1 MRRTLIL
8 ILLSLRLASALSQI
22 SITLNPQQQFKE
34 TIPAG
39 NYSGIAWLGGT
50 RYAVVSDKSEHDG
63 YYVFDIQLDT
73 ITGAILSA
81 KTLGF
86 YGSERP
92 GRDDEDIAYLPD
104 RCTLMISGET
114 DNHIIEFDQQGRYTG
129 RATAWPDSLGNLPE
143 NEGLEALTYCK
154 ESHHLWTCNETAPIR
169 LLEIDSI
176 MKVCR
181 VIPYRMDS
189 ASISPREGAF
199 YTFGVP
205 SLCALNA
212 DSLLVLEREAY
223 VPKMKLGAFVK
234 CKLFCYNIL
243 TYEKTLLAQ
252 WQTYMKLFD
261 HSFANY
267 EGMCIGPMLAGGKR
281 ALVMVADSQNQY
293 AGVLRD
299 WLKTAVLIKSV
310 ATGYPQS
317 NK

>member
-81 KTLGF
+81 KNLGF

-129 RATAWPDSLGNLPE
+129 RTTAWPDSLGKLSE

-154 ESHHLWTCNETAPIR
+154 ESHHLWTCN
-169 LLEIDSI
+169 
-176 MKVCR
+176 
-181 VIPYRMDS
+181 
-189 ASISPREGAF
+189 
-199 YTFGVP
+199 
-205 SLCALNA
+205 
-212 DSLLVLEREAY
+212 
-223 VPKMKLGAFVK
+223 
-234 CKLFCYNIL
+234 
-243 TYEKTLLAQ
+243 
-252 WQTYMKLFD
+252 
-261 HSFANY
+261 
-267 EGMCIGPMLAGGKR
+267 
-281 ALVMVADSQNQY
+281 
-293 AGVLRD
+293 
-299 WLKTAVLIKSV
+299 
-310 ATGYPQS
+310 
-317 NK
+317 

>member
-1 MRRTLIL
+1 MRYILALVL
-8 ILLSLRLASALSQI
+8 ILLMAVSARSQI
-22 SITLNPQQQFKE
+22 TISLNPQQQFKE

-50 RYAVVSDKSEHDG
+50 QYAVVSDKSDHDG
-63 YYVFDIQLDT
+63 YFVFDIQLDS
-73 ITGAILSA
+73 ITGAIRSA
-81 KTLGF
+81 KILGF
-86 YGSERP
+86 YGSEKP
-92 GRDDEDIAYLPD
+92 GRDDEGIAYLPD
-104 RCTLMISGET
+104 RGTLMVSGEA
-114 DNHIIEFDQQGRYTG
+114 DNHIVEFDRQGRYTG
-129 RATAWPDSLGNLPE
+129 RVTAWPDSLGHLPG

-154 ESHHLWTCNETAPIR
+154 ENHHLWTCNETVPIR

-176 MKVCR
+176 MKVNR
-181 VIPYRMDS
+181 VISYKMDT

-212 DSLLVLEREAY
+212 DSLLVLEREVY

-243 TYEKTLLAQ
+243 TSEKTLLAQ
-252 WQTYMKLFD
+252 WQTNMKFFD

-267 EGMCIGPMLAGGKR
+267 EGMCLGPQLVGGKR
-281 ALVMVADSQNQY
+281 VLVMVADSQNQY

-299 WLKTAVLIKSV
+299 WLKTAVLVKSV
-310 ATGYPQS
+310 APGNPQRE
-317 NK
+317 K

>member
-1 MRRTLIL
+1 MRHILTLTL
-8 ILLSLRLASALSQI
+8 FLLMVVSAQSQI
-22 SITLNPQQQFKE
+22 TIWLNPQQQFKE

-50 RYAVVSDKSEHDG
+50 KYAVVSDKSEHDG
-63 YYVFDIQLDT
+63 YFVFDIQLDS
-73 ITGAILSA
+73 ITGTIRSA
-81 KTLGF
+81 KNLGF
-86 YGSERP
+86 YGSEKP
-92 GRDDEDIAYLPD
+92 GRDDEGIAYLPD
-104 RCTLMISGET
+104 RGTLMISGEV
-114 DNHIIEFDQQGRYTG
+114 DNHIIEFDRQGRYTG
-129 RATAWPDSLGNLPE
+129 RVTVWPDSLGHLPE

-176 MKVCR
+176 MKVKR
-181 VIPYRMDS
+181 VIPYQMDT

-234 CKLFCYNIL
+234 CKVFCYNIL
-243 TYEKTLLAQ
+243 TSEKTLLAQ
-252 WQTYMKLFD
+252 WQTNMKLFD

-267 EGMCIGPMLAGGKR
+267 EGMCLGPQLTGGKR
-281 ALVMVADSQNQY
+281 VLVMVADSQNQY

-299 WLKTAVLIKSV
+299 WLKTAVLVKGETTSD
-310 ATGYPQS
+310 TQR

>member
-1 MRRTLIL
+1 MRHILTMLLWGLIV
-8 ILLSLRLASALSQI
+8 ASARSQI
-22 SITLNPQQQFKE
+22 AISLNPQQQFKE

-50 RYAVVSDKSEHDG
+50 QYAVVSDKSEHDG
-63 YYVFDIQLDT
+63 YFVFDIQLDS

-81 KTLGF
+81 KNLGF
-86 YGSERP
+86 YGSEKP
-92 GRDDEDIAYLPD
+92 GRDDDGIAYLPD
-104 RCTLMISGET
+104 CGTLMISGEA
-114 DNHIIEFDQQGRYTG
+114 DNHIVEFDRQGRYTG
-129 RATAWPDSLGNLPE
+129 RVTAWPDSLGNLPE

-310 ATGYPQS
+310 ATGNPQR

>member
-223 VPKMKLGAFVK
+223 VPKMKLGAFAK

>member
-81 KTLGF
+81 KNLGF

-129 RATAWPDSLGNLPE
+129 RATAWPDSLGELSE

-169 LLEIDSI
+169 LLEIDSV
-176 MKVCR
+176 MNVCH
-181 VIPYRMDS
+181 VIPYKMDT
-189 ASISPREGAF
+189 ASISPHEGAF

-205 SLCALNA
+205 ALCALNA

-243 TYEKTLLAQ
+243 TSKKTLLTQ
-252 WQTYMKLFD
+252 WQTNMKIFD
-261 HSFANY
+261 HGFANY
-267 EGMCIGPMLAGGKR
+267 EGMCLGPKLTGGKR
-281 ALVMVADSQNQY
+281 VVVLVADSQNQY

-299 WLKTAVLIKSV
+299 WLKTAVLVKGI
-310 ATGYPQS
+310 ATGKPQR

>member
-1 MRRTLIL
+1 MRHILTLTL
-8 ILLSLRLASALSQI
+8 FLLMVVSAQSQI
-22 SITLNPQQQFKE
+22 TIWLNPQQQFKE

-63 YYVFDIQLDT
+63 YFVFDIQLDS

-81 KTLGF
+81 KNLGF
-86 YGSERP
+86 YGSEKP
-92 GRDDEDIAYLPD
+92 GRDDEGIAYLPD
-104 RCTLMISGET
+104 RGTLMVSGEA
-114 DNHIIEFDQQGRYTG
+114 DNRIIEFDRQGRYTG
-129 RATAWPDSLGNLPE
+129 RVTAWPDSLGHLPG
-143 NEGLEALTYCK
+143 NKGLEALTYCMDNR
-154 ESHHLWTCNETAPIR
+154 HLWTCNETAPIR

-176 MKVCR
+176 MRVNR
-181 VIPYRMDS
+181 VIPYKMDS
-189 ASISPREGAF
+189 ATISPREDSF

-234 CKLFCYNIL
+234 CKLFCYNII
-243 TYEKTLLAQ
+243 TSEKTLLAQ
-252 WQTYMKLFD
+252 WQTNMKLFD

-267 EGMCIGPMLAGGKR
+267 EGMCLGPQLAGGKR
-281 ALVMVADSQNQY
+281 VLVMVADSQNQY

-299 WLKTAVLIKSV
+299 WLKTAVLVKSV
-310 ATGYPQS
+310 ATGNPQS

>member
-73 ITGAILSA
+73 ITGLILSA
-81 KTLGF
+81 KNLGF

-129 RATAWPDSLGNLPE
+129 RTTAWPDSLGKLSE
-143 NEGLEALTYCK
+143 NEGLEGSDILQGK
-154 ESHHLWTCNETAPIR
+154 P
-169 LLEIDSI
+169 
-176 MKVCR
+176 
-181 VIPYRMDS
+181 
-189 ASISPREGAF
+189 
-199 YTFGVP
+199 P
-205 SLCALNA
+205 SLDMQRNGLNKTSR
-212 DSLLVLEREAY
+212 DRQCHECLPCHSL
-223 VPKMKLGAFVK
+223 
-234 CKLFCYNIL
+234 
-243 TYEKTLLAQ
+243 
-252 WQTYMKLFD
+252 
-261 HSFANY
+261 
-267 EGMCIGPMLAGGKR
+267 
-281 ALVMVADSQNQY
+281 
-293 AGVLRD
+293 
-299 WLKTAVLIKSV
+299 
-310 ATGYPQS
+310 
-317 NK
+317 